1 MCIRDSWV
9 VADIGSG
16 TNYHATPADASLEF
30 RLERERVD
38 QVLEDIVADHEVEV
52 VVRQLVY
59 LIGNVADQDPV
70 EDSLRPLRRGFNE
83 LDAPDLACSPV
94 LQLEAG
100 VVLGAA
106 DLEYLGYALWNE
118 RQHFG
123 AMDLVVVVGLDVQ
136 IRTLI
141 H

>member
-30 RLERERVD
+30 RLDRERVD

-59 LIGNVADQDPV
+59 LIGNVADQVDQ
-70 EDSLRPLRRGFNE
+70 L
-83 LDAPDLACSPV
+83 PD
-94 LQLEAG
+94 
-100 VVLGAA
+100 
-106 DLEYLGYALWNE
+106 DY
-118 RQHFG
+118 F
-123 AMDLVVVVGLDVQ
+123 DLVVCNDVLEHLVDPFTVQSKLKRCISRRGVVVSSTPNIRYYPTVSYTHLRAHETVLDLVC
-136 IRTLI
+136 
-141 H
+141 